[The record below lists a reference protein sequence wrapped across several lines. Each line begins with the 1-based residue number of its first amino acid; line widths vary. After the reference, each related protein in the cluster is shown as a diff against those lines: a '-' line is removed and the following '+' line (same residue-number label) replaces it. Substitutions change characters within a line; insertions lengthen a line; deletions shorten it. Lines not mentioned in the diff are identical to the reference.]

1 MKSME
6 VARDVFEALDEDL
19 ILQEFLPGKEYGAFY
34 YRILGEKKV
43 TCTP

>member
-6 VARDVFEALDEDL
+6 AARDVFEAHDEDL